1 LEQHLKKFKIRN
13 LNKKH
18 IVVLTGAG
26 ISAESGIKTF
36 RDSDGL
42 WENHRIEDVA
52 TYDAWLRNKQ
62 LVLDFYNQRRSQ
74 LLKCV
79 PNEAHHLLVR
89 LEEKYEVDIITQNVD
104 DLHERAGSAKVLHL
118 HGELLKVRSTLD
130 EQLIYTW
137 KKDLNI
143 GDTCEK
149 GAQLRP
155 HIVWFG
161 EQVPMIETAANI
173 VSKADILIV
182 IGTSLVVY
190 PAAGLVHYTDY
201 TVPKYVIDPNKPAI
215 TQLQNVEYITEKASI
230 GMQQLYQ
237 QLMEA

>member
-1 LEQHLKKFKIRN
+1 MTTRKN
-13 LNKKH
+13 

-52 TYDAWLRNKQ
+52 TFEAWQRNQQ
-62 LVLDFYNQRRSQ
+62 LVLDFYNQRRKQ
-74 LLKCV
+74 LLECE
-79 PNEAHHLLVR
+79 PNEAHRLLVK
-89 LEEKYEVDIITQNVD
+89 LEEQYDVHIITQNVD
-104 DLHERAGSAKVLHL
+104 ELHERAGSSHVLHL

-130 EQLIYTW
+130 ENLVYEW
-137 KKDLNI
+137 KTDLHK

-161 EQVPMIETAANI
+161 EQVPMIEQAATI
-173 VSKADILIV
+173 ASKADIFVV

-190 PAAGLVHYTDY
+190 PAAGLVHYTDF

-215 TQLQNVEYITEKASI
+215 TTMQNVEYITEKASI
-230 GMQQLYQ
+230 GVKYLVE
-237 QLMEA
+237 QLMN